1 MFIFK
6 RKMFG
11 FMDLLRFKNMV
22 PKRRKA
28 LEEGSSKPLPKSYRV
43 NETARVLHPGYQNA
57 KIVSVK
63 EETAD
68 MKTLVFETER
78 PFYFRA
84 GQYVTLSA
92 QVGESFVSRPYAI
105 SSAPAA
111 ALARKVCV
119 TVKKE
124 GFFSG
129 YLVDEAKV
137 GDVLL
142 MGDPSGDFCYDGVRD
157 SKTVVGVAG
166 GSGITPF
173 YALAQAIADGT
184 EDCSLVLFYGARTEK
199 DLALKAELD
208 ALCGDR
214 IKVVYV
220 LSDEV
225 KEGYESGFVSAALIQ
240 KYVLGDFTLMACGPQ
255 AMYNFLEGEAEKMG
269 LTRRRFRKEA
279 GCVGVRD
286 CKPAAH
292 TLTVHIGFDTYT
304 IQADARESVL
314 VALERAGLRVPSKC
328 RAGECGFCHSRLISG
343 KFTIAGE
350 DKRRLADE
358 KFGYFHPCC
367 SYPDSDMEIEVPKLK

>member
-6 RKMFG
+6 RKIFG
-11 FMDLLRFKNMV
+11 FMDLLRFKNMI

-78 PFYFRA
+78 PLYFRA

-92 QVGESFVSRPYAI
+92 QIGESFVSRPYAI

-111 ALARKVCV
+111 ALERKVCI

-129 YLVDEAKV
+129 YLVDDAKA

-184 EDCSLVLFYGARTEK
+184 EECSLVLFYGARTEK
-199 DLALKAELD
+199 D
-208 ALCGDR
+208 
-214 IKVVYV
+214 
-220 LSDEV
+220 
-225 KEGYESGFVSAALIQ
+225 
-240 KYVLGDFTLMACGPQ
+240 
-255 AMYNFLEGEAEKMG
+255 
-269 LTRRRFRKEA
+269 
-279 GCVGVRD
+279 
-286 CKPAAH
+286 
-292 TLTVHIGFDTYT
+292 
-304 IQADARESVL
+304 
-314 VALERAGLRVPSKC
+314 
-328 RAGECGFCHSRLISG
+328 
-343 KFTIAGE
+343 IA
-350 DKRRLADE
+350 
-358 KFGYFHPCC
+358 F
-367 SYPDSDMEIEVPKLK
+367 